1 MIMSKLFKKT
11 LLIIII
17 LFIVIAVTIA
27 ISSGWNLYKDL
38 VQEYKSK
45 GTAIAKSIAGS
56 SVEILLNRDAS
67 TIQAMIDQFLEISGV
82 YYVFVVDAQGEIVSH
97 TFVPNVPD
105 EILKIKNEK
114 AKTISIQDLY
124 TEGGGKFI
132 DISAPILE
140 GMAGYVHVGMDKGMI
155 MSQMQAAMIR
165 HSPLFPLFSYSAL
178 LWPIFLSIRSLSR
191 SMNCRNMRENLHL
204 MIFLPMS
211 ISNHMMR

>member
-1 MIMSKLFKKT
+1 MSKLFKKT

-56 SVEILLNRDAS
+56 SVETLLNRDAS

-82 YYVFVVDAQGEIVSH
+82 SYVFVVDAQGEIISH

-105 EILKIKNEK
+105 EILRIKDEK
-114 AKTISIQDLY
+114 PKLISIQDLQ
-124 TEGGGKFI
+124 TEGGG
-132 DISAPILE
+132 
-140 GMAGYVHVGMDKGMI
+140 
-155 MSQMQAAMIR
+155 
-165 HSPLFPLFSYSAL
+165 
-178 LWPIFLSIRSLSR
+178 
-191 SMNCRNMRENLHL
+191 
-204 MIFLPMS
+204 
-211 ISNHMMR
+211 

>member
-56 SVEILLNRDAS
+56 SVETLLSRDAS
-67 TIQAMIDQFLEISGV
+67 TIQSMIDQFLEISGV
-82 YYVFVVDAQGEIVSH
+82 SYVFVVDSQGEIISH

-114 AKTISIQDLY
+114 AKNHIYSGSYIP
-124 TEGGGKFI
+124 K
-132 DISAPILE
+132 
-140 GMAGYVHVGMDKGMI
+140 
-155 MSQMQAAMIR
+155 AAE
-165 HSPLFPLFSYSAL
+165 
-178 LWPIFLSIRSLSR
+178 SLST
-191 SMNCRNMRENLHL
+191 
-204 MIFLPMS
+204 
-211 ISNHMMR
+211 